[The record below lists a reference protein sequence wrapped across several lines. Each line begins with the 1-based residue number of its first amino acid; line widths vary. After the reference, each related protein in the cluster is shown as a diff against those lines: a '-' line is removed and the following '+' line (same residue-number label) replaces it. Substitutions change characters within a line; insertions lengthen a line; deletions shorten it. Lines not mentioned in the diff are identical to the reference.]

1 MSWED
6 SVLGMWLGGVLGMR
20 LDSVL
25 GMWLGGVSENEVEKN
40 AGARALIS
48 QVAAGRVAHWK
59 ACTFV
64 CIQYILGTHVC
75 FVSTPVAARCYID
88 CLVHIEHMQDCG

>member
-40 AGARALIS
+40 AGARAL
-48 QVAAGRVAHWK
+48 VK
-59 ACTFV
+59 
-64 CIQYILGTHVC
+64 
-75 FVSTPVAARCYID
+75 
-88 CLVHIEHMQDCG
+88 